1 MLAVQIILD
10 SDDYVI
16 AGDMNVFTGQ
26 THRPTLVADDED
38 SYNGMPLGGSL
49 ILLLIQEVISQKPK
63 FLGRRP
69 N

>member
-38 SYNGMPLGGSL
+38 SYNGMPLWGGFVDTAPHSGGH
-49 ILLLIQEVISQKPK
+49 IPK
-63 FLGRRP
+63 TQIFGA
-69 N
+69 